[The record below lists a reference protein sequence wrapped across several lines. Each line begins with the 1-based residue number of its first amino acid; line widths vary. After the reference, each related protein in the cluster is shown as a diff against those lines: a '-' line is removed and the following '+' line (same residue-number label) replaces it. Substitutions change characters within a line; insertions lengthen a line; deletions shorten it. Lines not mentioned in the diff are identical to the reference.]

1 MCAPV
6 SVVCV
11 CCACER
17 GKRKTVREERERKRS
32 NMAKTHG
39 EVRRNAKI
47 DKLKI
52 SASLGD
58 LYLPKN
64 FVKARIRPTSRGRLS
79 QRVKDRLAVR

>member
-1 MCAPV
+1 
-6 SVVCV
+6 
-11 CCACER
+11 
-17 GKRKTVREERERKRS
+17 
-32 NMAKTHG
+32 MAKTHG